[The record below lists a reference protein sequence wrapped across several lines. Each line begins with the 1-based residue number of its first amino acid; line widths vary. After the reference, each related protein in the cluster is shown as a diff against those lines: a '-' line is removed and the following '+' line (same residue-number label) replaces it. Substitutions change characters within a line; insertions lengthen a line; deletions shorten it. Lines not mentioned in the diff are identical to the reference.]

1 MDPAFMLNDLNPANN
16 FAMGGLPMALAR
28 VLLLKGKPL
37 PKTLFLDVM
46 VEKTQILIQHIKNHH
61 LGLALTANISE
72 NTANIRIYDNFATI
86 NSQVLHITVASNH
99 SDLENQLW
107 RLYIEVNGITYAF
120 MPDDIDDM
128 PPLEDITNDK
138 L

>member
-1 MDPAFMLNDLNPANN
+1 MDSAVMLNDLNPANN
-16 FAMGGLPMALAR
+16 FAMGGLPLALAR
-28 VLLLKGKPL
+28 ALLLEGKPL

-46 VEKTQILIQHIKNHH
+46 VEKTQKLIQHIKNHH
-61 LGLALTANISE
+61 LGLALMVNISE
-72 NTANIRIYDNFATI
+72 NTANIRVYDNFATI
-86 NSQVLHITVASNH
+86 NSQVLHITVLNH

-107 RLYIEVNGITYAF
+107 RLYIEVKGIIYAF

-128 PPLEDITNDK
+128 PPLEDITNDE

>member
-1 MDPAFMLNDLNPANN
+1 MDPAFMLNDLGPANN
-16 FAMGGLPMALAR
+16 FAMGGLPMPLATAL
-28 VLLLKGKPL
+28 LFEGKPL
-37 PKTLFLDVM
+37 PKTLFLDIM
-46 VEKTQILIQHIKNHH
+46 VEKTQILIEHIKSHH

-72 NTANIRIYDNFATI
+72 NTAITRVYDNFTTI
-86 NSQVLHITVASNH
+86 NSQFLHITVSNH

-107 RLYIEVNGITYAF
+107 RLYIEVNGIMHTF

-128 PPLEDITNDK
+128 PPLEDITNDE